1 MMIVMDEKQLEKEIE
16 NLLSEAENYLMQA
29 KAKKGKDVQNFE
41 GMLAYEYAIK
51 AKNKSVTLRHKEEFY
66 ENVGR
71 RVQRIFDELKQ
82 LPLTLQR
89 QKSEEE
95 RKYEE
100 GDVAGG

>member
-1 MMIVMDEKQLEKEIE
+1 
-16 NLLSEAENYLMQA
+16 
-29 KAKKGKDVQNFE
+29 
-41 GMLAYEYAIK
+41 
-51 AKNKSVTLRHKEEFY
+51 
-66 ENVGR
+66 
-71 RVQRIFDELKQ
+71 VQRIFDDLKQ